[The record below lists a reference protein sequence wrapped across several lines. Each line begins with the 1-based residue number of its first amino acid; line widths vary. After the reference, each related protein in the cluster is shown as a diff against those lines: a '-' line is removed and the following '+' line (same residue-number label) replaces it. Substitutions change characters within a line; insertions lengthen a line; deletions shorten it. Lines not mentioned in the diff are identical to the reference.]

1 MLTELKGFK
10 FVTKIVL
17 EFKKIERD
25 DKTKYNT
32 FYSNSKAETII
43 NKSNIDD
50 VFESM
55 YTIIISQI
63 QRSLGKSSGWITDL
77 VINHNISISKYN
89 LLAGGSYTKLPKELD
104 HPSKNLIT
112 IQNIDDS

>member
-17 EFKKIERD
+17 EFKKIESD

-89 LLAGGSYTKLPKELD
+89 LLIPAK
-104 HPSKNLIT
+104 I
-112 IQNIDDS
+112 